1 MQWRIFKNIK
11 TSKYNFWACSE
22 EKCGSTFNDNKGKPD
37 FTEKRPAEKSEIPCP
52 KDGGILY
59 KIKGKY
65 GDFWKC
71 KTCQQNYKDSN
82 GKPDLSPK
90 KEMKKSAQKCDCGEF
105 LTEIPTKK
113 DPNKIMLC
121 CEKCNS
127 KYFEQADESIK
138 KWVIKK

>member
-1 MQWRIFKNIK
+1 MAYK
-11 TSKYNFWACSE
+11 T
-22 EKCGSTFNDNKGKPD
+22 
-37 FTEKRPAEKSEIPCP
+37 
-52 KDGGILY
+52 
-59 KIKGKY
+59 KGKY

-90 KEMKKSAQKCDCGEF
+90 KELKKSSHNCDCGNP
-105 LTEIPTKK
+105 LVEILTKK

-127 KYFEQADESIK
+127 KYFEQEDGSRK